1 MGSASETGKARGS
14 RSTPAT
20 HFRQSKA
27 WRTFPLSVL
36 AEITEEQ
43 AEELVRKERW
53 PATNGKPVCPWCG
66 SHENWYLENQRR
78 WKCKAAKCR
87 KQFSVTSGTSL
98 AHRKLS
104 FKQILSAARTFTKGA
119 KGSNA
124 IELSADIDVE
134 YKTGYVL
141 QQKYRE
147 GILHAMREERL
158 TGDVEIDGCWLGGY
172 IKPEN
177 RKINRVDR
185 RLKANL
191 NGKRRVVVG
200 ARERRSGGRMIVGVF
215 DTEDQACAWL
225 SESIDIMAT
234 VYADEAPAW
243 DDLHATH
250 HVERVNHSELY
261 ATGERNIINTN
272 QMESFFSRLRR
283 METGTHHH
291 IAGRYLLRY
300 ACDGAWREVN
310 RGVDHMAQT
319 LGILRAALSAP
330 QSRSFSGYWQR
341 GSANHIDVLGGDFFA
356 AFT

>member
-1 MGSASETGKARGS
+1 MDSASETGKARRTQK
-14 RSTPAT
+14 RSGA

-27 WRTFPLSVL
+27 WRTFSLSKL
-36 AEITEEQ
+36 EKMSEEDAE
-43 AEELVRKERW
+43 ALFRKLRW
-53 PATNGKPVCPWCG
+53 PETDGEPICPWCG
-66 SHENWYLENQRR
+66 SRYLENQRR
-78 WKCKAAKCR
+78 WKCKAASCR
-87 KQFSVTSGTSL
+87 KQFSITSGTAL
-98 AHRKLS
+98 AHRKLT
-104 FKQILSAARTFTKGA
+104 FKQMLCAARSFTKGA
-119 KGSNA
+119 KGNNA
-124 IELSADIDVE
+124 IDLSADVECE

-147 GILHAMREERL
+147 GILHSMRDGLL
-158 TGDVEIDGCWLGGY
+158 TGDVEIDGGWFGGY

-200 ARERRSGGRMIVGVF
+200 ARERREGGRMVVGVF

-225 SESIDIMAT
+225 SESIDKMAT

-243 DDLHATH
+243 DDLHASH

-261 ATGERNIINTN
+261 ATGEKNIVNTN

-300 ACDGAWREVN
+300 ACDGAWREMN
-310 RGVDHMAQT
+310 SKVDHLNQT
-319 LGILRAALSAP
+319 HILLKAALAAP
-330 QSRSFSGYWQR
+330 QSRSFSGYYQR
-341 GSANHIDVLGGDFFA
+341 GSANHIDSQFDNVFA
-356 AFT
+356 SFH